1 MTDAQIIQR
10 LKNMAT
16 DAHLSGDEI
25 RGKVLGEAAARL
37 TELSIIHHTWHPSL
51 EQITAEA
58 TDDKYRD
65 FIYLVRGLFKNQ
77 PRFAMSNNGYEIA
90 LRLDGVYFDREKALE
105 MFAYWCDLML
115 EAQAVVE
122 DEVGLF

>member
-37 TELSIIHHTWHPSL
+37 TELSILHHRWHPSV
-51 EQITAEA
+51 E
-58 TDDKYRD
+58 DVR
-65 FIYLVRGLFKNQ
+65 RGL
-77 PRFAMSNNGYEIA
+77 
-90 LRLDGVYFDREKALE
+90 
-105 MFAYWCDLML
+105 
-115 EAQAVVE
+115 
-122 DEVGLF
+122 